1 MIYTTSYGSKI
12 DITKH
17 NVKNAYIGRFIGNSN
32 ISNIYGD
39 SINEV
44 LKEAEEMENN
54 NEQLCKN

>member
-17 NVKNAYIGRFIGNSN
+17 NVKNTYIGRFIGNSN
-32 ISNIYGD
+32 ISDIYGD

-54 NEQLCKN
+54 NEQLRKN

>member
-17 NVKNAYIGRFIGNSN
+17 NVKNAYIGRFIGNNN
-32 ISNIYGD
+32 IPDIYGD

-44 LKEAEEMENN
+44 LKEVEEMENN
-54 NEQLCKN
+54 NEQLRKN